1 MKYYP
6 IPPDTRGK
14 EKIIGGIFT
23 ISQFIFLIIGVI
35 LGFVLVAVTFQMTN
49 SFVVAG
55 IAFIIGVGPFIPFSF
70 VKKHELGE
78 MELFQYLRL
87 KQKFKKSR
95 KVFPNINE
103 RYRALQRQRAAEQ
116 RAAEK
121 SQKKSKAKPKK
132 KKRKKKRRAKSV

>member
-1 MKYYP
+1 MRYYP

-35 LGFVLVAVTFQMTN
+35 LGFILVAVTFKMTN

-87 KQKFKKSR
+87 KQKFKKTR

-116 RAAEK
+116 KAEEK
-121 SQKKSKAKPKK
+121 AKKKAKPKK
-132 KKRKKKRRAKSV
+132 KKRKKKRRVKAV